1 MGSLYQD
8 YGGGL
13 NVDEH
18 GTDPVLQS
26 HSTWDNSTSK
36 GYLEEDRKS
45 ISPKEESQ
53 LKKENNLLRL
63 KTEILIDMLAQKS
76 AEVDALLRDNE
87 NLRAFI
93 QDNIKQPGS
102 RENEI

>member
-1 MGSLYQD
+1 MKIHYI
-8 YGGGL
+8 
-13 NVDEH
+13 
-18 GTDPVLQS
+18 VLLRIMVFILFPF
-26 HSTWDNSTSK
+26 HVCIESK
-36 GYLEEDRKS
+36 VS
-45 ISPKEESQ
+45 FT
-53 LKKENNLLRL
+53 NFRL

>member
-1 MGSLYQD
+1 MFIVHD
-8 YGGGL
+8 FI
-13 NVDEH
+13 EFKIF
-18 GTDPVLQS
+18 
-26 HSTWDNSTSK
+26 STNF
-36 GYLEEDRKS
+36 
-45 ISPKEESQ
+45 
-53 LKKENNLLRL
+53 RL

>member
-1 MGSLYQD
+1 MFLFHIFIESKVSLT
-8 YGGGL
+8 
-13 NVDEH
+13 NF
-18 GTDPVLQS
+18 
-26 HSTWDNSTSK
+26 
-36 GYLEEDRKS
+36 
-45 ISPKEESQ
+45 
-53 LKKENNLLRL
+53 RL

-93 QDNIKQPGS
+93 QDNIKHPVS